1 MLKLNRDSVLKSFL
15 EKVREAKRMN
25 MRDVKMTI
33 KEVDD
38 LAQVI
43 NEMLSENVSKLLEK
57 IFETPS
63 IEETPKLKSPKKRK
77 IIQTIE
83 IEKEPL
89 NVIEEEKPKIEQV
102 QNSVSNEKPQEQLF
116 KNKPVV
122 MPKIE
127 PEPEPIEEDEEDDDN
142 TLYGGTW

>member
-43 NEMLSENVSKLLEK
+43 NEMLSENVSKLLER
-57 IFETPS
+57 IFETPT
-63 IEETPKLKSPKKRK
+63 IEETPKTKSPKKRK
-77 IIQTIE
+77 VIQTIE
-83 IEKEPL
+83 IEREPL
-89 NVIEEEKPKIEQV
+89 NVVEEKPKEE
-102 QNSVSNEKPQEQLF
+102 SVPVKVPELKPVEQLF
-116 KNKPVV
+116 KNKPVEI
-122 MPKIE
+122 PK
-127 PEPEPIEEDEEDDDN
+127 PEPEIDEEEDEDDDN